1 MRKML
6 QARERV
12 KSNHD
17 DDDENVE
24 SLDTAR
30 SFATKTPEGREQ
42 VREFVNQ
49 WPTYASAY
57 FKLLST
63 GEWDEHEKGELDRI
77 YGPKVQR
84 SGVTLGKSKITF
96 DTRCIYIDGKPYEAT
111 PGLFELIFL
120 RNPTNYDSIDFN
132 QYHDIVK
139 QTNVAYHGYDQH
151 RPLNR
156 FGLRWRRLTKD
167 ADVSTL
173 PRVVSPSMPLQPP
186 PMALHPQLPPPT
198 LFEIEKGSFKFFRKR
213 TENIF
218 KTYFASDDA
227 TRKAY
232 FLACLGDQ
240 TYSLLQS
247 LCVPHDPE
255 DDTKFSYT
263 DLADKLSKHLSP
275 VRSIFS
281 SRQAFY
287 SSQQMENETVADDS
301 ARIRSQATTCDFGT
315 VLDVVL
321 RDIFVIGLRHE
332 KVKERL
338 YEEDPT
344 DPSFTLMKAIQ

>member
-12 KSNHD
+12 KSNH

-173 PRVVSPSMPLQPP
+173 PRVVSPSM
-186 PMALHPQLPPPT
+186 
-198 LFEIEKGSFKFFRKR
+198 
-213 TENIF
+213 
-218 KTYFASDDA
+218 
-227 TRKAY
+227 
-232 FLACLGDQ
+232 
-240 TYSLLQS
+240 
-247 LCVPHDPE
+247 
-255 DDTKFSYT
+255 
-263 DLADKLSKHLSP
+263 
-275 VRSIFS
+275 
-281 SRQAFY
+281 
-287 SSQQMENETVADDS
+287 
-301 ARIRSQATTCDFGT
+301 
-315 VLDVVL
+315 
-321 RDIFVIGLRHE
+321 
-332 KVKERL
+332 
-338 YEEDPT
+338 
-344 DPSFTLMKAIQ
+344 

>member
-1 MRKML
+1 MRTPQKHRTPTPKSILMRKML

-156 FGLRWRRLTKD
+156 FG
-167 ADVSTL
+167 
-173 PRVVSPSMPLQPP
+173 SP
-186 PMALHPQLPPPT
+186 
-198 LFEIEKGSFKFFRKR
+198 ESFY
-213 TENIF
+213 I
-218 KTYFASDDA
+218 
-227 TRKAY
+227 
-232 FLACLGDQ
+232 
-240 TYSLLQS
+240 
-247 LCVPHDPE
+247 
-255 DDTKFSYT
+255 
-263 DLADKLSKHLSP
+263 
-275 VRSIFS
+275 
-281 SRQAFY
+281 
-287 SSQQMENETVADDS
+287 
-301 ARIRSQATTCDFGT
+301 
-315 VLDVVL
+315 
-321 RDIFVIGLRHE
+321 
-332 KVKERL
+332 
-338 YEEDPT
+338 
-344 DPSFTLMKAIQ
+344 